1 MHECI
6 YLTRNVMDF
15 SAYIEVYYG
24 ITADISVNTNLDTIY
39 IPKVPR
45 NDLFQTSFLDFWTLT
60 NVFRLKNLFEN

>member
-1 MHECI
+1 
-6 YLTRNVMDF
+6 MDF

-60 NVFRLKNLFEN
+60 IVFRLKNLFEN